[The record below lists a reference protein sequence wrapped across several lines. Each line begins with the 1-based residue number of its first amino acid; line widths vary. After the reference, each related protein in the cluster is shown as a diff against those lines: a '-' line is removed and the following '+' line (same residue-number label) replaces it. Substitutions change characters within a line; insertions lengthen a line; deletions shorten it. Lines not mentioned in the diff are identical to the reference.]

1 MILISHT
8 FSVQR
13 KSIEAVIE
21 AVKSGD
27 LSEARID
34 QSVRRILTMKAGKMD
49 QSSIVAHPVVDPQAI
64 EERVGTQKSREKAE
78 EIAEKAVTLVKDDG
92 RHLPLS
98 PQKESRILIVSP
110 IKTEELDKN
119 LREQG
124 FQTKV
129 SLIQSNPNREEIEGI
144 LNQAA
149 DFDAIIVG
157 TSRAQQNQ
165 GQAELVKELQKT
177 GKALI
182 VLGLNTPYDLSI
194 FPSISTYLSLYSTTP
209 ASFKAAANAITGKI
223 STILD
228 VYQSVFR
235 SSIPWVHGIRQ

>member
-1 MILISHT
+1 MTAHVTFPAIDPTPGLPATLSKPVLTGLLRQELGYTGVIMTDDMEMGAIADHFGTEEAAIRAVDAGADMILISHT

-129 SLIQSNPNREEIEGI
+129 SLIQSNPNREEIEG
-144 LNQAA
+144 
-149 DFDAIIVG
+149 
-157 TSRAQQNQ
+157 
-165 GQAELVKELQKT
+165 
-177 GKALI
+177 
-182 VLGLNTPYDLSI
+182 Y
-194 FPSISTYLSLYSTTP
+194 
-209 ASFKAAANAITGKI
+209 
-223 STILD
+223 
-228 VYQSVFR
+228 
-235 SSIPWVHGIRQ
+235 